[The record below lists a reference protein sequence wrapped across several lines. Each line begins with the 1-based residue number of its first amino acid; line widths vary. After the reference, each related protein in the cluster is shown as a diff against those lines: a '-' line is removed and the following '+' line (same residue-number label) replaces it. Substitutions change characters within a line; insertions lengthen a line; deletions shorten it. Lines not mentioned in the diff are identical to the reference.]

1 MRFLCALGLLCG
13 LASSALA
20 LDREAFTFTRYDL
33 NATIDADQQR
43 FGVRG
48 KITLRNDSD
57 PPQRNVVLQI
67 SSTLHWLSIQIG
79 GQPAEFIIETYNSY
93 IDHTDARSKALLT
106 LHRPVRP
113 H

>member
-57 PPQRNVVLQI
+57 APQRNLVLRI
-67 SSTLHWLSIQIG
+67 SSTLHWLSIQIA
-79 GQPAEFIIETYNSY
+79 GQPAAFITQTYNSDIY
-93 IDHTDARSKALLT
+93 PTVPLSDAHLT
-106 LHRPVRP
+106 LPLP
-113 H
+113 

>member
-57 PPQRNVVLQI
+57 APQRNLVLQI
-67 SSTLHWLSIQIG
+67 SSTLHWLSIQSG
-79 GQPAEFIIETYNSY
+79 GRPAEFILT
-93 IDHTDARSKALLT
+93 TPAR
-106 LHRPVRP
+106 
-113 H
+113 